1 MSSPSIK
8 NKLQEY
14 YQKKKLKLPHYR
26 NKKIGEQQWKTILTL
41 CDGTVFDGPICS
53 NKSEADKEAAF
64 MAMEYLKTLN
74 RKKYSAKDVS
84 SSQKE
89 KYSAKDVSSSQK
101 EDVEDSKPK
110 NVIRLSKKTVIYVD
124 IENQHKAIDEI
135 LGAFKF
141 ENLRIFAATN
151 SSGPKIQTKLDSDI
165 VDLVNLPFSSRDVS
179 DIYII
184 MLATTHFNQGLF
196 DQYLILSADKFGN
209 TFVDLLG
216 SNKLIWGANC
226 KCFNHVS
233 NLLKYLLNGEE

>member
-14 YQKKKLKLPHYR
+14 YQKRKLQLPRYN
-26 NKKIGEQQWKTILTL
+26 NKKIGEQQWKTVLTL
-41 CDGTVFDGPICS
+41 CDGTVFESPVCS
-53 NKSEADKEAAF
+53 SKSEADKEAAF
-64 MAMEYLKTLN
+64 IAMEYVKTLN
-74 RKKYSAKDVS
+74 RRKRSPTKNIP
-84 SSQKE
+84 SQK
-89 KYSAKDVSSSQK
+89 KK
-101 EDVEDSKPK
+101 VEDSKTE
-110 NVIRLSKKTVIYVD
+110 NVVRLPKKTVIYVD
-124 IENQHKAIDEI
+124 IENQHKAIDEL
-135 LGAFKF
+135 LGSFKF
-141 ENLRIFAATN
+141 ENLRIFAAMN
-151 SSGPKIQTKLDSDI
+151 SSGPKIQTKFDSDI

-196 DQYLILSADKFGN
+196 DQYLILSADKFSN
-209 TFVDLLG
+209 TFVDILG